1 MTSADPLP
9 EQSAPRRLGRYRL
22 IATLG
27 QGGMGMI
34 YLAVAG
40 GLGGFRKLFVVKE
53 LKAELTHNSEF
64 LRLFMR
70 EARLA
75 ARLNHANVVHTIEA
89 DHEAGR
95 YFLAMEFLDGQPFS
109 EVLRRAQLAP
119 ALPLALR
126 LQVVCHALTGLHHAH
141 EICDYDGKALQ
152 IVHRDV
158 SPTNIF
164 VTYDGEVKVLDF
176 GIARAGDA
184 EGTQPRA
191 FKGKIGYAAPEQLRM
206 RQADRRSDV
215 FAAGVVLWEAIALR
229 HLVRGKLTPQVFE
242 ARVLGTEPRIGQLL
256 PELEPALAQ
265 ICDRAMHVDPEQ
277 RYPSAEAMRFAL
289 QSYLSER
296 ALLSDATVLAQLM
309 RSKFARERKQ
319 LYRVIEEQLANEED
333 ISHSF
338 VATRNPAWF
347 PPVAPEAGA
356 EAGEQTE
363 ADASVPRART
373 RKDALRF
380 WLASSVVLVAIA
392 VALVIRLRGQDDAV
406 GVPARRPSAPAE
418 GEARAPASTRNVETH
433 GSARA
438 QDKNVSAR
446 ADEAREAPPTEAA
459 SEAATARGNAR
470 SNALAASADAPREAA
485 TRAPQS
491 SGDTERAN
499 LGAQPNGAAPNR
511 RETEARESARAQT
524 MDVDLRGVQPAARRT
539 LDAENPFR

>member
-1 MTSADPLP
+1 MTSADPFP
-9 EQSAPRRLGRYRL
+9 EESAPSRLGRYRL

-27 QGGMGMI
+27 QGGMGTI
-34 YLAVAG
+34 HLAVAG
-40 GLGGFRKLFVVKE
+40 GLGGFRKLFVVKV

-89 DHEAGR
+89 DQDAGR

-109 EVLRRAQLAP
+109 EILRRAQLAP

-141 EICDYDGKALQ
+141 EIRDYDGKALQ

-215 FAAGVVLWEAIALR
+215 FAAGVVMWEAIALR

-265 ICDRAMHVDPEQ
+265 ICDRAMHLDPEQ
-277 RYPSAEAMRFAL
+277 RYPSAEAMRLDL
-289 QSYLSER
+289 QNYLSER
-296 ALLSDATVLAQLM
+296 ALMSDATVLAQLM
-309 RSKFARERKQ
+309 RTKFAEERKQ
-319 LYRVIEEQLANEED
+319 LYRVIEDQLANEED

-347 PPVAPEAGA
+347 PPALR
-356 EAGEQTE
+356 
-363 ADASVPRART
+363 ADAAAGDGQPGADEESKRARSWQPT
-373 RKDALRF
+373 LRY
-380 WLASSVVLVAIA
+380 WLVG
-392 VALVIRLRGQDDAV
+392 ALVLIAAAVLLRIRLRADEDAPATPATRASAPAPAPAHDSIPAQARETV
-406 GVPARRPSAPAE
+406 PAAEASMQANEANEPPKAPHTSAASAAPARRSS
-418 GEARAPASTRNVETH
+418 R
-433 GSARA
+433 
-438 QDKNVSAR
+438 
-446 ADEAREAPPTEAA
+446 TEASPA
-459 SEAATARGNAR
+459 QE
-470 SNALAASADAPREAA
+470 
-485 TRAPQS
+485 TRAPNAGTVPSHSDSDQS
-491 SGDTERAN
+491 NHGTPASVVAP
-499 LGAQPNGAAPNR
+499 GA
-511 RETEARESARAQT
+511 RETPR
-524 MDVDLRGVQPAARRT
+524 MDVDLRGVRPAARRT
-539 LDAENPFR
+539 LDVDNPFH